1 MKRVWKYNE
10 YKGSEKT
17 LVRRLLASRGI
28 VDDNEVYEFTH
39 PIEAKQLDPYSFLDM
54 KKCVDRICQA
64 IDNEEKI
71 IVYGDFDADGVTA
84 TSTLIKTLRFLGA
97 DVNYF
102 IPDREKEGH
111 GLDTGALVKIMTKI
125 KPKVLITVDCGIS
138 NVEEVTFLNSFNIDT
153 IITDHHEAPDV
164 LPDAFGI
171 INPKAPGAISEELS
185 IKDIESLT
193 SLAGVGVAYK
203 LSCALLMKYDK
214 MNFVTEILPF
224 VAIGTIADI
233 VPLVGENRFLV
244 TKGLDLISK
253 GRHEGLRRMLENAGY
268 KIENGVT
275 SEQIAFGIA
284 PRINASGRLD
294 TVENAIK
301 VLISENPQE
310 VQMAI
315 QSLDELNKA
324 RQTLCEE
331 TFAQADEMLNK
342 EGNNNPAIILFN
354 KDWHLGI
361 IGIVAS
367 KFVEKYY
374 KPTFLMTYSEE
385 TKQIRCS
392 IRGIEG
398 LNIYE
403 ILTENSDLFD
413 GYGGHA
419 LAAGL
424 SFSPDKTS
432 FDTVKSAINKT
443 VKEKLNGQ
451 ELKPFINIDLILKP
465 EDLTVELVEELSVLE
480 PFGASNPPPVF
491 ALNDLIVKEK
501 RLMGEDKNHLRI
513 TAETDGKEFNCIRWQ
528 MGDIALGK
536 GDSFDLAFHP
546 QINVYNGMT
555 SVQLIIDDIHSEAL
569 TDIEE
574 QSSAKIKVYDHRRK
588 TDILPQVDDY
598 VSQSKLN
605 IKIYAESLPVL
616 EKLKPYKNL
625 FENIFSR
632 KNIPQCD
639 AVMFFDYPADEETFN
654 KIIQLSNP
662 KAIHLMRFEFKIF
675 DEQEFLN
682 TVYKMLKFACHNNN
696 GKVDIDRFTSFL
708 GKSYNVLELLFEI
721 LADVGIINIEE
732 KNLQY
737 YKIKLLDNINV
748 SSVLHSPKYT
758 QLINLIDENEQFR
771 HNLLEED
778 VVI

>member
-1 MKRVWKYNE
+1 MKIEWKYNE

-111 GLDTGALVKIMTKI
+111 GLDTVALVKIMTKI
-125 KPKVLITVDCGIS
+125 KPKFLITIDCGIS
-138 NVEEVTFLNSFNIDT
+138 NVEEVTFLNSFKIDT

-253 GRHEGLRRMLENAGY
+253 GRHEGLKRMLENAGY

-413 GYGGHA
+413 GFGGHA

-424 SFSPDKTS
+424 SF
-432 FDTVKSAINKT
+432 
-443 VKEKLNGQ
+443 
-451 ELKPFINIDLILKP
+451 
-465 EDLTVELVEELSVLE
+465 
-480 PFGASNPPPVF
+480 
-491 ALNDLIVKEK
+491 
-501 RLMGEDKNHLRI
+501 
-513 TAETDGKEFNCIRWQ
+513 
-528 MGDIALGK
+528 
-536 GDSFDLAFHP
+536 
-546 QINVYNGMT
+546 
-555 SVQLIIDDIHSEAL
+555 
-569 TDIEE
+569 
-574 QSSAKIKVYDHRRK
+574 
-588 TDILPQVDDY
+588 
-598 VSQSKLN
+598 
-605 IKIYAESLPVL
+605 
-616 EKLKPYKNL
+616 
-625 FENIFSR
+625 
-632 KNIPQCD
+632 
-639 AVMFFDYPADEETFN
+639 
-654 KIIQLSNP
+654 
-662 KAIHLMRFEFKIF
+662 
-675 DEQEFLN
+675 
-682 TVYKMLKFACHNNN
+682 
-696 GKVDIDRFTSFL
+696 
-708 GKSYNVLELLFEI
+708 
-721 LADVGIINIEE
+721 
-732 KNLQY
+732 
-737 YKIKLLDNINV
+737 
-748 SSVLHSPKYT
+748 
-758 QLINLIDENEQFR
+758 
-771 HNLLEED
+771 
-778 VVI
+778 